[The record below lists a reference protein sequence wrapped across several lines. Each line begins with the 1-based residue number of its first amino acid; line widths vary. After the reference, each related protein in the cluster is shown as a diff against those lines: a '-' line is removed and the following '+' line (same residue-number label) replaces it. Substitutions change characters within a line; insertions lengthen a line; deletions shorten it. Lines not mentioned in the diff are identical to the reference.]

1 MSFEIDDR
9 YAACCL
15 QLRGE
20 VRDHLPGRRDFTP
33 IVQVTV
39 LEPAMAHAIQEYLG
53 CGRID
58 SYDSHKRPSLTFYLW
73 EARYAEA
80 VDAIRR
86 MFPYLVGKK
95 WHYASILLRKADAR
109 TTEAA

>member
-1 MSFEIDDR
+1 MTFEIDDR

-20 VRDHLPGRRDFTP
+20 VRDHLPGRRDFIP
-33 IVQVTV
+33 RVRVTV
-39 LEPAMAHAIQEYLG
+39 VEPEMAHALQEYFG
-53 CGRID
+53 CGRVS
-58 SYDSHKRPSLTFYLW
+58 SYEPHDRHTLTFYVW

-80 VDAIRR
+80 VDAIRG

-95 WHYASILLRKADAR
+95 RHYASILLTKADAR
-109 TTEAA
+109 TMEAA

>member
-1 MSFEIDDR
+1 MTFEIDDR

-20 VRDHLPGRRDFTP
+20 VRDLLPGRRDFIP
-33 IVQVTV
+33 RVRVTV
-39 LEPAMAHAIQEYLG
+39 VEPEMAHALQEYFG
-53 CGRID
+53 CGRVS
-58 SYDSHKRPSLTFYLW
+58 SYQPHDRPSLTFYVW

-95 WHYASILLRKADAR
+95 RRYAKILLRKADAR

>member
-1 MSFEIDDR
+1 MTFEITDQ

-15 QLRGE
+15 QLRGT

-33 IVQVTV
+33 LARVTV
-39 LEPAMAHAIQEYLG
+39 IEPEMADTLQEHFG
-53 CGRID
+53 CGRVS
-58 SYDSHKRPSLTFYLW
+58 SYQPPDRHTLTFYVW

-80 VDAIRR
+80 VDAIRG

-95 WHYASILLRKADAR
+95 RHYASILLRKADAR
-109 TTEAA
+109 TMEAA